1 MKNLKFWSL
10 LMALVFGLSFG
21 VTSCGDD
28 DDEGGKQDN
37 TEKQYV
43 EKDVIASGQSFYQN
57 CVKAVN
63 IKDTEGTEYAAAVL
77 NVVTSG
83 QEYYKN
89 RTNAE
94 WTTNFLAGVAMEK
107 YGITDAALAKS
118 DEYQQKVA
126 SVKKVLDE
134 GITTENVANVLTSLA
149 TFIASK

>member
-28 DDEGGKQDN
+28 DEDGGSTPTDK
-37 TEKQYV
+37 TYV
-43 EKDVIASGQSFYQN
+43 EKDVIANGQSFYQN
-57 CVKAVN
+57 CEKALS
-63 IKDTEGTEYAAAVL
+63 KESTAADITAATASVVL
-77 NVVTSG
+77 YG
-83 QEYYKN
+83 QEYYNN
-89 RTNAE
+89 RTNVE

-118 DEYQQKVA
+118 DEYQQKV
-126 SVKKVLDE
+126 SVVK
-134 GITTENVANVLTSLA
+134 NVLNEGFTADNVSNVLASLA

>member
-28 DDEGGKQDN
+28 DDEKQDN

-57 CVKAVN
+57 CAKAVN
-63 IKDTEGTEYAAAVL
+63 KESTAAEITASTASVVLLGQDYYNHRKD
-77 NVVTSG
+77 
-83 QEYYKN
+83 
-89 RTNAE
+89 AE
-94 WTTNFLAGVAMEK
+94 WSTNFLAGVAMEK
-107 YGITDAALAKS
+107 YQITDAALAKT

-126 SVKKVLDE
+126 TVKKVLDE
-134 GITTENVANVLTSLA
+134 GITTENVASALATIA

>member
-28 DDEGGKQDN
+28 DDEKQDN

-57 CVKAVN
+57 CAKAVS
-63 IKDTEGTEYAAAVL
+63 KESTAADITASTASVVL
-77 NVVTSG
+77 LG

-89 RTNAE
+89 RKNAE

-107 YGITDAALAKS
+107 YQITDTALAKT
-118 DEYQQKVA
+118 DEYQQKV
-126 SVKKVLDE
+126 STVKKVLDE
-134 GITTENVANVLTSLA
+134 GITTENVANALATIA

>member
-28 DDEGGKQDN
+28 DENNEKQEN

-57 CVKAVN
+57 CAKA
-63 IKDTEGTEYAAAVL
+63 ISSESTAAEITASTASVVL
-77 NVVTSG
+77 LG

-89 RTNAE
+89 RKNAE
-94 WTTNFLAGVAMEK
+94 WSTNFLAGIAMEK
-107 YGITDAALAKS
+107 YGITDTALAKS
-118 DEYQQKVA
+118 DEYQQKV
-126 SVKKVLDE
+126 STVKKVLDE
-134 GITTENVANVLTSLA
+134 GITTENVANALATIA